1 MFKNI
6 NYNLIT
12 MQVTKHLEHNDFKE
26 HVTNENI
33 LFSLRKGNSVQAFAR
48 SKATS
53 VHTVLYLPKGND
65 ICCPH
70 ELSYVFHTFYIFR
83 IIE

>member
-1 MFKNI
+1 
-6 NYNLIT
+6 